1 MDLSQLGIV
10 ARERTP
16 WEAVDLGILLAR
28 KWYRPLVIGWL
39 LPSLIVFVA
48 FSVLFHEWL
57 WLGMLITWWL
67 KPLWDRV
74 PLFMAS
80 RALFGETITAKGVL
94 RAWLGFTKKDGFA
107 WLTWRRFSPT
117 RAFDMPVTVL
127 EGISGEARQKRLRV
141 LHINTSGAATWLTI
155 VCVHVELAIILGGIG
170 LIYLFIPD
178 EVDFSL
184 WVFLGSEERFTE
196 ILLNLMTYVAMV
208 LVAPFY
214 TLAGFALY
222 ISRRITLEGWDIEL
236 RFRQLADRQSSRSV
250 SLQHEQATKTN
261 KVASCE

>member
-1 MDLSQLGIV
+1 MDLKQIGIV

-16 WEAVDLGILLAR
+16 WEALDLGILLAR
-28 KWYRPLVIGWL
+28 KWYGSLVVAWL
-39 LPSLIVFVA
+39 LPSLVVFVV
-48 FSVLFHEWL
+48 FSLLFQEWL
-57 WLGMLITWWL
+57 WLGMMITWWL
-67 KPLWDRV
+67 KPLWDRI

-80 RALFGETITAKGVL
+80 RALFGEIITVKGAL
-94 RAWLGFTKKDGFA
+94 RSLPGLSKKEWFA
-107 WLTWRRFSPT
+107 WLTWRRLSPT

-127 EGISGEARQKRLRV
+127 EGLTGEARQKRLQV
-141 LHINTSGAATWLTI
+141 LHIKTGSAATWLTI

-184 WVFLGSEERFTE
+184 WVFFESEARFAE
-196 ILLNLMTYVAMV
+196 ILFNLMTYVAMV

-222 ISRRITLEGWDIEL
+222 ISRRISLEGWDIEL
-236 RFRQLADRQSSRSV
+236 QFRQLANRQSSREFGG
-250 SLQHEQATKTN
+250 QDRQNTKTN
-261 KVASCE
+261 VVA